1 VADHLTLLDNP
12 AETAPGDV
20 VAPGAGEHQDA
31 QLALEQRFAV
41 VPEWMLDSAVSDT
54 AFRLYAILARYGNTS
69 GVRMPGRA
77 LLARRLHRSL
87 DTVDRALEEL
97 TAAGI
102 LTIEHRTQAGRTLT
116 NRYHLRTHDPDGACE
131 QGRTAAAPAHG
142 TTQVGAANVAA
153 GGRTGAAPP
162 SRSPAAPRAAGP
174 HRCGPDPEVPTET
187 PPPPTAPDPSGST
200 ADPVPAGVEEARP
213 PRKSDTSRQAE
224 LLVACRIADLDA
236 FTATVQGLRRDLGQ
250 PSVRWSAPCL
260 TAAIGFAV
268 TVRGWPAAHVGDA
281 LLLVAADP
289 QTRSPMR
296 LAEAGP
302 WWDHAERPGLTRT
315 QQEQDELDGLEATLA
330 DADDRATLQRTARDQ
345 LTAEHE
351 PVTRLTVA
359 RRAARL
365 LEVQTAT
372 QPPPAGHPAVDT
384 RSRRTA

>member
-1 VADHLTLLDNP
+1 VTDTATLTSLTAAAPAATTPTATTPAWSHLPHSGREDLF
-12 AETAPGDV
+12 V
-20 VAPGAGEHQDA
+20 
-31 QLALEQRFAV
+31 EQRFAV
-41 VPEWMLDSAVSDT
+41 VPEWMLDSTVSDT

-87 DTVDRALEEL
+87 DTVDRALKEL

-116 NRYHLRTHDPDGACE
+116 NRYHLRTHDPDGACA
-131 QGRTAAAPAHG
+131 QGRTAAAPAHA
-142 TTQVGAANVAA
+142 TTQAGAVSIAA

-162 SRSPAAPRAAGP
+162 SRSPAAPRAAAV
-174 HRCGPDPEVPTET
+174 RPDPEVPTET
-187 PPPPTAPDPSGST
+187 PPPPTTPEPPAST
-200 ADPVPAGVEEARP
+200 ADPAPAGVEEARP
-213 PRKSDTSRQAE
+213 PRRSDTGRQAV
-224 LLVACRIADLDA
+224 LLVACRITDLDA
-236 FTATVQGLRRDLGQ
+236 FTATVQGLRRDAGQ

-260 TAAIGFAV
+260 ATAIGFAV
-268 TVRGWPAAHVGDA
+268 KVRGWPAAHVRDA

-315 QQEQDELDGLEATLA
+315 RQEQDELDGLEATLA
-330 DADDRATLQRTARDQ
+330 DADDRATLQLQARQQ
-345 LTAEHE
+345 LAAEGE

-359 RRAARL
+359 RRACRL
-365 LEVQTAT
+365 LEQQTRN
-372 QPPPAGHPAVDT
+372 AV
-384 RSRRTA
+384 RRPSR